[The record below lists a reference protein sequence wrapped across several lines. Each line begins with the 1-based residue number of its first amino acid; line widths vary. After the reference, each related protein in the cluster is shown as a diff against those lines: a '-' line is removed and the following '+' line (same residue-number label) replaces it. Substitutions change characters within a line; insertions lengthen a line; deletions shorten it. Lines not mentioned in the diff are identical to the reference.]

1 MIIRNYFYS
10 TTAFRKI
17 PCKTEVFHINIWYT
31 DNSFNEKS
39 SEGGSCIAQSIKAHI
54 LCIPVLPA
62 IDNCCWQFLPSDR
75 LFRRRLIEG
84 RGKRRPLRRLE
95 YRGSGNSG
103 SDAEAPAQMQTV
115 PAKNVPMPMP
125 LLFPPHPVR
134 HAMVMTAFPLTP
146 PIFPMDM

>member
-1 MIIRNYFYS
+1 MRNRSKHTYCASLFFLILILLFGSSCLLTGCSGGTSS
-10 TTAFRKI
+10 TA
-17 PCKTEVFHINIWYT
+17 EANA
-31 DNSFNEKS
+31 DNSVS
-39 SEGGSCIAQSIKAHI
+39 SRA
-54 LCIPVLPA
+54 
-62 IDNCCWQFLPSDR
+62 D
-75 LFRRRLIEG
+75 
-84 RGKRRPLRRLE
+84 
-95 YRGSGNSG
+95 GSGNSG